1 MGNYVWMSPRLGNKW
16 KFNPNIQGFPQTV
29 GGSSSF
35 PSNIGCFYTDFWPI
49 SSTAVLDLLIHRRLP
64 TQFGR
69 GAKSCLIPSS
79 WGKSYSTE
87 NLLNVLKKKKKRKL
101 PLRSRMHPNSHL
113 KSWRANLGHSK
124 CFVVQVRRGRWGRGW
139 QTMKRSA
146 PFRSLDWR
154 RGSRKVEKQKLH
166 RKTVSAAAF
175 GHKQEIMMI
184 KNNKTWAAKIKRYSR
199 LFKGQF

>member
-87 NLLNVLKKKKKRKL
+87 NLLNVLKKKKKKEATIEEQDASKQSFEILTGKFRTL
-101 PLRSRMHPNSHL
+101 QMLCGTSPEGTLRARLTNDEKIS
-113 KSWRANLGHSK
+113 
-124 CFVVQVRRGRWGRGW
+124 
-139 QTMKRSA
+139 
-146 PFRSLDWR
+146 SL
-154 RGSRKVEKQKLH
+154 
-166 RKTVSAAAF
+166 
-175 GHKQEIMMI
+175 
-184 KNNKTWAAKIKRYSR
+184 
-199 LFKGQF
+199 